1 MVINKL
7 LIGIKRNTLENI
19 RLIYIYYIRIFSN
32 CQHFLIEN
40 FLLLKKYKRRIK
52 MDLTEMIKAL
62 CDKEGITI
70 PALERKLNFGNGVI
84 YSWKKS
90 SPSLVKIQKV
100 AEYFRVSVSYL
111 IGEDTEEQKEEQ
123 DIARIMF
130 KIKNQLKNDQALLFN
145 GELMDHETI
154 DLLLQAIEQ
163 QERIIKMINKSK

>member
-1 MVINKL
+1 
-7 LIGIKRNTLENI
+7 
-19 RLIYIYYIRIFSN
+19 
-32 CQHFLIEN
+32 
-40 FLLLKKYKRRIK
+40 